1 MTSKSRPTVHDR
13 VRSAG
18 VPAALIAGGFSLWQ
32 TNPMLATTFIALG
45 ILIWLV
51 VQSI

>member
-1 MTSKSRPTVHDR
+1 MTSKSRPAVPDR

-32 TNPMLATTFIALG
+32 TNRTLATMFIAFG
-45 ILIWLV
+45 ILTWLV
-51 VQSI
+51 VQYI